1 MRRADASFGDCAAA
15 GTLALRAWSVSG
27 EILDSE
33 DRGDAV
39 TTPGNCLAL
48 EAHSAEPTAMKDRS
62 PMKDSSG
69 WPVNALKSLNVVEST
84 GVENTM

>member
-1 MRRADASFGDCAAA
+1 MRRADAAPLGDSAAT
-15 GTLALRAWSVSG
+15 GTLDLRACCISG
-27 EILDSE
+27 DNLDSE

-48 EAHSAEPTAMKDRS
+48 EAHSADPTAIKDRS

-69 WPVNALKSLNVVEST
+69 WPVKLEKSS
-84 GVENTM
+84 